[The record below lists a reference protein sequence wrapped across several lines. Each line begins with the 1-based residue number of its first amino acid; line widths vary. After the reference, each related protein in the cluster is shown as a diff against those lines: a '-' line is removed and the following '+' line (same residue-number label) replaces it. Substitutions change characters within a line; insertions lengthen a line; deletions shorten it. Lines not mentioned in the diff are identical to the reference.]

1 MDPEDGESTAVP
13 LDSGIIFLT
22 DEDLATAERQ
32 FLERKEHETSKA
44 AETSTSSVVAVP
56 VQSAS
61 SEAGTVAEAK
71 TPTDPE
77 TSVDR
82 VSPSPAQEESGDLF
96 GSGSESSSGVQ
107 SPPFNDG
114 DASDGDASDGDASDG
129 DAGDEETSLVRSLLE
144 WVMVLVGA
152 VVVAMLLRAFLFQA
166 FKIPSESMEATLQ
179 VQDRVMVN
187 RVSYHLH
194 DVERGD
200 VIVFTTPPGIPAGEA
215 HLIKRVIGLAGETI
229 EGRDNA
235 VYVNGQ
241 RVAEPYLDPAD
252 TILDFQPITIPEGTV
267 FVMGDNRDDSGD
279 SRIFG
284 PIDTDTIV
292 GRAFV
297 IYWPLDRLDAI

>member
-1 MDPEDGESTAVP
+1 MDPEDRESTAVP

-32 FLERKEHETSKA
+32 FLERQEQETSKA
-44 AETSTSSVVAVP
+44 AEPSAPSPVAVP
-56 VQSAS
+56 VQPALPD
-61 SEAGTVAEAK
+61 AEAARETKVDTK
-71 TPTDPE
+71 TPTDPQ

-82 VSPSPAQEESGDLF
+82 GSPSPAQEESGKLF
-96 GSGSESSSGVQ
+96 GPGSESSAEAQ
-107 SPPFNDG
+107 SPPLQDG
-114 DASDGDASDGDASDG
+114 DTSDGDVSDGEASDT
-129 DAGDEETSLVRSLLE
+129 ETSLVRSLLE

-194 DVERGD
+194 EVERGD

-252 TILDFQPITIPEGTV
+252 TILDFQPIFIPEGTV

-284 PIDTDTIV
+284 PIDTETIV

-297 IYWPLDRLDAI
+297 IYWPLNRMDGI

>member
-1 MDPEDGESTAVP
+1 MDPEDPDSAAVP

-22 DEDLATAERQ
+22 DEDLASSERR
-32 FLERKEHETSKA
+32 FLERQQQAEQKAKEDSGSSPIAVPVHPVV
-44 AETSTSSVVAVP
+44 AETSERVTTEPKPSDG
-56 VQSAS
+56 SAS
-61 SEAGTVAEAK
+61 PGPVSQSRAEQDSGNLFQLDA
-71 TPTDPE
+71 E
-77 TSVDR
+77 
-82 VSPSPAQEESGDLF
+82 SPSDT
-96 GSGSESSSGVQ
+96 ESSSLDEQ
-107 SPPFNDG
+107 
-114 DASDGDASDGDASDG
+114 DAN
-129 DAGDEETSLVRSLLE
+129 DEEASLVRSLFE

-152 VVVAMLLRAFLFQA
+152 IVVAMLLRAFLFQA
-166 FKIPSESMEATLQ
+166 FKIPSESMESTLL

-194 DVERGD
+194 DVNRGD
-200 VIVFTTPPGIPAGEA
+200 VVVFTAPPGIPVGEA

-252 TILDFQPITIPEGTV
+252 TILDFPPIAIPEGTV

-284 PIDTDTIV
+284 PIETDTIV
-292 GRAFV
+292 GRAFI
-297 IYWPLDRLDAI
+297 IYWPLDRLDGI

>member
-1 MDPEDGESTAVP
+1 MFRSESESA
-13 LDSGIIFLT
+13 SGRESGQVSDDNGNDDR
-22 DEDLATAERQ
+22 DEDI
-32 FLERKEHETSKA
+32 
-44 AETSTSSVVAVP
+44 
-56 VQSAS
+56 
-61 SEAGTVAEAK
+61 
-71 TPTDPE
+71 
-77 TSVDR
+77 
-82 VSPSPAQEESGDLF
+82 VSID
-96 GSGSESSSGVQ
+96 
-107 SPPFNDG
+107 
-114 DASDGDASDGDASDG
+114 
-129 DAGDEETSLVRSLLE
+129 GDEEASLLRSLFE

-152 VVVAMLLRAFLFQA
+152 IVVAMLLRAFLFQA
-166 FKIPSESMEATLQ
+166 FKIPSESMEGTLL

-194 DVERGD
+194 DVNRGD
-200 VIVFTTPPGIPAGEA
+200 VVVFTAPPGIPVGEA

-252 TILDFQPITIPEGTV
+252 TIIDFQPFTIPEGTV

-292 GRAFV
+292 GRAFI
-297 IYWPLDRLDAI
+297 IYWPLDRLDGI